1 MSNENYVN
9 YYVEILTSTMTD
21 AVIRNIS
28 LQANGKISESV
39 ITEQQSKIDK
49 LNSEIE
55 KLTLQI
61 EKNLNASETEKN
73 NQITNLNGKIE
84 EQKNCVS
91 NLETQIHELNNMKAE
106 YENIKHQANHVDTFR
121 NELIK
126 ERESHQQTRNDYDL
140 KIQELNGNYDLKIQE
155 LNEKIEYL
163 QLTPAKRKKIDDSK
177 LTPIVEVIE
186 ETPTLFNIDTII
198 KDGGS
203 F

>member
-28 LQANGKISESV
+28 LQANAKISESV
-39 ITEQQSKIDK
+39 IAEQQGKIDK
-49 LNSEIE
+49 LNSEV
-55 KLTLQI
+55 KSYTD
-61 EKNLNASETEKN
+61 
-73 NQITNLNGKIE
+73 NLNGTNEQYRNTIE
-84 EQKNCVS
+84 GLQNTV
-91 NLETQIHELNNMKAE
+91 NELNGMKAE

-121 NELIK
+121 SELIR
-126 ERESHQQTRNDYDL
+126 ERELHQQTRNDYDL
-140 KIQELNGNYDLKIQE
+140 KIKE
-155 LNEKIEYL
+155 LNEKIDYL

-177 LTPIVEVIE
+177 ITPTVEVTE
-186 ETPTLFNIDTII
+186 EPLTLFNIDTTI

>member
-1 MSNENYVN
+1 MSSENYIN
-9 YYVEILTSTMTD
+9 HYVEILTSTMTD

-28 LQANGKISESV
+28 LQANAKISENV
-39 ITEQQSKIDK
+39 IGEQQNKIEK

-55 KLTLQI
+55 RLTLQI
-61 EKNLNASETEKN
+61 EKNFNASETEKN

-84 EQKNCVS
+84 EQKNSIS
-91 NLETQIHELNNMKAE
+91 NLETQIHELNNMKGV
-106 YENIKHQANHVDTFR
+106 YENSKHQMDHIDTFK

-126 ERESHQQTRNDYDL
+126 ERDLHQQTRNDYEL
-140 KIQELNGNYDLKIQE
+140 SIQQTRNDYELTIKD

-163 QLTPAKRKKIDDSK
+163 QLTPAKRKKIDEIK
-177 LTPIVEVIE
+177 VPPAVVE
-186 ETPTLFNIDTII
+186 TLEVNEIDNSII

>member
-1 MSNENYVN
+1 MSNETYVN
-9 YYVEILTSTMTD
+9 HYVEILTSTMTD

-49 LNSEIE
+49 LNLEIE

-84 EQKNCVS
+84 EQKNSIS
-91 NLETQIHELNNMKAE
+91 NLETQIHELNNMKGV
-106 YENIKHQANHVDTFR
+106 YENSKHQIDHIDTFK

-126 ERESHQQTRNDYDL
+126 ERDLHQQTRNDY
-140 KIQELNGNYDLKIQE
+140 ELTIKD

-186 ETPTLFNIDTII
+186 VTPTLFNIDTII